1 MSVYITSTG
10 KNILNIP
17 ESVSGFDLNTRNQYF
32 ATIFGLDAGA
42 ANQGLYNT
50 LIGYKAGNKVVN
62 GVNNVMLGANAG
74 LNVLASDNVLVGTN
88 AGISI
93 INASRNI
100 CVGTSTGRMIS
111 GNNNVLLGYNNTT
124 TTSGVYNSI
133 AIGTNTTTTGYT
145 SITLGFQSQMSSTN
159 SILIGSE
166 SVNHADNSIVIGKN
180 IINTGSNSLIMRC
193 YDGTVTYNSNDCF
206 TSING
211 FLQNSYIQEKAITQT
226 DLHGDVVNVIG
237 SNINIFG
244 KTFIDEQINVPVANF
259 TSNVQFLQK
268 LNMCYSNLDNIHW
281 QIYLDPK
288 SMNMS
293 DLLLKSRNNTFV
305 TFTDDFQSELLNF
318 TGKHRC
324 TTMHNVDMLKQ
335 YIGRIVV
342 ATGYY
347 KGLDGSHG
355 ITYDEAIPY
364 VKLCTMR
371 SDKRVFGV
379 ISGVEDDSGRRV
391 FKLGNLQF
399 HTQKKTLC
407 DRKVI
412 VNAHGEGAV
421 WICSIG
427 GSLRNGDL
435 VMSSE
440 ICGFGMRQPDDVV
453 RSYTVAKITCDC
465 DFDVMSSVYTCRYFS
480 WKGKL
485 YKKALVGCVY
495 KI

>member
-17 ESVSGFDLNTRNQYF
+17 EAVSGFDLNTRNQYF

-50 LIGYKAGNKVVN
+50 LIGYKAGNKIVS

-74 LNVLASDNVLVGTN
+74 LNTLASDNIFIGTN
-88 AGISI
+88 AGISVV
-93 INASRNI
+93 NASRNI
-100 CVGTSTGRMIS
+100 CVGSSSGRMIS

-133 AIGTNTTTTGYT
+133 ALGTNTTCTGNAN
-145 SITLGFQSQMSSTN
+145 ITIGFQSQMTSTN

-166 SVNHADNSIVIGKN
+166 SINQADNSIIIGKN
-180 IINTGSNSLIMRC
+180 IINSGSNSCIVKC
-193 YDGTVTYNSNDCF
+193 YDDTITYNSNAF
-206 TSING
+206 YTSING
-211 FLQNSYIQEKAITQT
+211 FLENSYKETTSNTQT
-226 DLHGDVVNVIG
+226 DLKGDIINLTG
-237 SNINIFG
+237 SNISLYG
-244 KTFIDEQINVPVANF
+244 KTFIEEQINVPVANF
-259 TSNVQFLQK
+259 TSNVQFLK
-268 LNMCYSNLDNIHW
+268 KINMCYSNLNNVHW

-324 TTMHNVDMLKQ
+324 TSLQDVDTLKT
-335 YIGRIVV
+335 YVGRIVV
-342 ATGYY
+342 ATGKY
-347 KGLDGSHG
+347 KGLDGSHT

-364 VKLCTMR
+364 IKICTKR
-371 SDKRVFGV
+371 ADTRVFGV
-379 ISGVEDDSGRRV
+379 VSGIEDDSGKRI
-391 FKLGNLQF
+391 FKLGHLQF
-399 HTQKKTLC
+399 HTPKKQSC

-412 VNAHGEGAV
+412 VNAHGEGAI
-421 WICSIG
+421 WICNVG

-435 VMSSE
+435 IMSSE
-440 ICGFGMRQPDDVV
+440 ICGFGMCQNDDII

-465 DFDVMSSVYTCRYFS
+465 TFDIFSTIYTCRYFS
-480 WKGKL
+480 WNGKL